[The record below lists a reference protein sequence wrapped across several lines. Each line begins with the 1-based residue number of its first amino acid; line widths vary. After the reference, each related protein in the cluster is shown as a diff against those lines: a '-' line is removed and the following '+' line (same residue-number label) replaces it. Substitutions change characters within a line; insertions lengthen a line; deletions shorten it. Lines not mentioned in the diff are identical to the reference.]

1 MGKQVGGEDSGT
13 KHRPLRYTV
22 VDQGR
27 GGGGAMEGDKLSS
40 VWEVWLK
47 QCQCTAGD
55 AKVRKTFE
63 EDSVGNGV
71 KGSREVE
78 EDEDTGL
85 TGVCSDEKA
94 IGVLLQSGLMCYG
107 VLCMLTE
114 EVQGFSGWKKE
125 SHNFIPVS
133 FLFIVGS

>member
-1 MGKQVGGEDSGT
+1 M
-13 KHRPLRYTV
+13 
-22 VDQGR
+22 
-27 GGGGAMEGDKLSS
+27 
-40 VWEVWLK
+40 K

-63 EDSVGNGV
+63 EGSVGNGV

-85 TGVCSDEKA
+85 TGVC
-94 IGVLLQSGLMCYG
+94 IGDLHQSGLMCYG

-114 EVQGFSGWKKE
+114 EVQGFSGCKE
-125 SHNFIPVS
+125 RVTQLYSSI
-133 FLFIVGS
+133 LFIYCWFLNINIQFKYTNKIAWTFLTT